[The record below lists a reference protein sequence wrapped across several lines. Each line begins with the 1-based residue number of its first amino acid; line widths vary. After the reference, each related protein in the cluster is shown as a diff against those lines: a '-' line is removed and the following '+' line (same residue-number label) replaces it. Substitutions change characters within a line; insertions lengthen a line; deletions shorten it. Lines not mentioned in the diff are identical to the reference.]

1 MHGWFYF
8 VVRSYAYYFFWFLVC
23 LFAFNARFKNRFVYH
38 SFKQDD
44 NNAMRSIRSMQFNC
58 IRHDNK
64 TVRSPNKIQLSTMTS
79 RSSDLREGSLN
90 SKKKKIGKV
99 FTIVKHVSQLISK
112 ATNNNSSVFNTTKM
126 KKKEKETMLEYNDR
140 LLFLNFSSRLN
151 LCRTI

>member
-1 MHGWFYF
+1 MGGSILLFVHMHTIF
-8 VVRSYAYYFFWFLVC
+8 FFWFLVC

-44 NNAMRSIRSMQFNC
+44 NNAMRSIRSMQFIC

-90 SKKKKIGKV
+90 SKKKDRKSV
-99 FTIVKHVSQLISK
+99 YNRQACV
-112 ATNNNSSVFNTTKM
+112 ATN
-126 KKKEKETMLEYNDR
+126 L
-140 LLFLNFSSRLN
+140 
-151 LCRTI
+151 